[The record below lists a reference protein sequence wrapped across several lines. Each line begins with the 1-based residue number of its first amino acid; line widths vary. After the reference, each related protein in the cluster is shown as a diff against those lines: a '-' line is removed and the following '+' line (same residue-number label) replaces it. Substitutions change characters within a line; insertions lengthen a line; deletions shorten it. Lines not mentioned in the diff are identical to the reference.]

1 MARPLLLA
9 SVAVLLPMAARAQ
22 QPVPAIQATAAAQAS
37 VATAPQTRPT
47 TQQMQGTVAVP
58 AGDPPPVH
66 QLAPSAPLNA
76 KEKASV
82 AVASRWR
89 LRPDKPSPGEDG
101 VVRWVYGSSQPVVV
115 CAPLQV
121 CDIAFQPGEIINSV
135 NVGDKDRWMPRPGLT
150 GSGADRVSHINV
162 KPTDA
167 DLVSSMIVYTNK
179 RTYSIK
185 LIANAHQYTP
195 FTGFTY
201 PDDVQTAW
209 AQYAQQ
215 VAVSDPTAPRSPMQV
230 VQQQNAP
237 AAAAQQPTQ
246 LGWHPELSHE
256 PVQQAAFQQPVAPP
270 PPPPPEY
277 SISGDNVSFRPVRV
291 YTENGRTYVQ
301 FAHAMQFSTA
311 PAILGLASDGFWFF
325 SSPTQQMLVYRFIGN
340 DAVIDGIVDHAELV
354 LGVGSASQKV
364 EFRRINQ

>member
-1 MARPLLLA
+1 MTRHLLLA
-9 SVAVLLPMAARAQ
+9 SAAMLLPLTALAQ
-22 QPVPAIQATAAAQAS
+22 QPQVPAIQATAAAQAS
-37 VATAPQTRPT
+37 VATAPQARSGTP
-47 TQQMQGTVAVP
+47 QMQGTTTAAVP

-66 QLAPSAPLNA
+66 QLAASAPLNA

-82 AVASRWR
+82 AVAARWR

-121 CDIAFQPGEIINSV
+121 CDVAFQPGEIINSV
-135 NVGDKDRWMPRPGLT
+135 NVGDKDRWTPRPGLT

-195 FTGFTY
+195 FTAFTY
-201 PDDVQTAW
+201 TDDVQAAW

-215 VAVSDPTAPRSPMQV
+215 VAGSDQNAPRSPVQV

-237 AAAAQQPTQ
+237 AQQPTQ
-246 LGWHPELSHE
+246 LGWHPELAHE
-256 PVQQAAFQQPVAPP
+256 PVQQAAYQQPVA
-270 PPPPPEY
+270 PPPPEY
-277 SISGDNVSFRPVRV
+277 SISGDNVSWRPTHAYSRD
-291 YTENGRTYVQ
+291 GRTYIE
-301 FAHAMQFSTA
+301 FGKEMQFSTA
-311 PAILGLASDGFWFF
+311 PAILGLANDGFWFF

-354 LGVGSASQKV
+354 LGVGSATQKV
-364 EFRRINQ
+364 EIKRIGQ

>member
-1 MARPLLLA
+1 MTRAVLLA
-9 SVAVLLPMAARAQ
+9 SVAALLPMAALAQ
-22 QPVPAIQATAAAQAS
+22 QQVPAIQAAAAAQAS
-37 VATAPQTRPT
+37 VATVPQTRPGT
-47 TQQMQGTVAVP
+47 TQQMQGTTTAP
-58 AGDPPPVH
+58 AGEPPPVH

-215 VAVSDPTAPRSPMQV
+215 VAASDPNAPRSPMQV

-237 AAAAQQPTQ
+237 AQQPTQ
-246 LGWHPELSHE
+246 LGWHPELAHE
-256 PVQQAAFQQPVAPP
+256 PVQQATFQQPVA

-277 SISGDNVSFRPVRV
+277 SISGDNVSWRPTHV
-291 YTENGRTYVQ
+291 YSRDGRTYIE
-301 FAHAMQFSTA
+301 FGKEMHFNTA

-354 LGVGSASQKV
+354 LGVGSAAQKV
-364 EFRRINQ
+364 EFRRIGQ

>member
-1 MARPLLLA
+1 MTRHLLLA
-9 SVAVLLPMAARAQ
+9 SAAVVLPLAALAQ
-22 QPVPAIQATAAAQAS
+22 QPQVPAIQATAAAQAS
-37 VATAPQTRPT
+37 VATAPQARTP
-47 TQQMQGTVAVP
+47 QMQGTTTAAVP

-66 QLAPSAPLNA
+66 QLAASAPLNA

-82 AVASRWR
+82 AVAAHWR
-89 LRPDKPSPGEDG
+89 LRPDKPSAGEDG

-135 NVGDKDRWMPRPGLT
+135 NVGDKDRWTPRPGLT
-150 GSGADRVSHINV
+150 GSGTDRVSHINV
-162 KPTDA
+162 KPSDA

-195 FTGFTY
+195 FTAFTY
-201 PDDVQTAW
+201 TDDVQAAW

-215 VAVSDPTAPRSPMQV
+215 VATTDPNAPRSPMQV

-237 AAAAQQPTQ
+237 AQQPTQ

-256 PVQQAAFQQPVAPP
+256 PVQQAAYQQPVA
-270 PPPPPEY
+270 PPPPEY
-277 SISGDNVSFRPVRV
+277 SISGDNVSFRPIRV

-325 SSPTQQMLVYRFIGN
+325 SSPSSQMLVYRWVNN
-340 DAVIDGIVDHAELV
+340 DAVIDGVVDHIELI
-354 LGVGSASQKV
+354 LGVGNSQQRVDVK
-364 EFRRINQ
+364 RIGS